1 MTARR
6 LQHSKGVSLIEI
18 MIAIAV
24 IQVAIVGTSAY
35 RYYSILDTH
44 KATARITA
52 ARITLLFCENWRGVK
67 GAEDY
72 DPATYSDVGLTITTG
87 SGPDAPEEFTSLGSY
102 TVISN
107 GFTYYATLSWKDVD
121 TELRALNVIVA
132 WAQKF
137 QGQGGFENTDKT
149 FELRTYAYRPN

>member
-1 MTARR
+1 MTDRR

-67 GAEDY
+67 GAED
-72 DPATYSDVGLTITTG
+72 
-87 SGPDAPEEFTSLGSY
+87 
-102 TVISN
+102 
-107 GFTYYATLSWKDVD
+107 
-121 TELRALNVIVA
+121 
-132 WAQKF
+132 
-137 QGQGGFENTDKT
+137 
-149 FELRTYAYRPN
+149 